1 MREKKKQMKTF
12 DIQNEN
18 HTVGCLLRPRLFAE
32 GARFA
37 ACIVKHPKD
46 TFMSIQIDADDD
58 KQCILSA
65 IESAHRDLDNM
76 IKYVDSYKHHMTISE
91 MSSMDT
97 S

>member
-1 MREKKKQMKTF
+1 MKTF

-65 IESAHRDLDNM
+65 VKLSDN
-76 IKYVDSYKHHMTISE
+76 IRIIVHSHFFSVV
-91 MSSMDT
+91 
-97 S
+97 